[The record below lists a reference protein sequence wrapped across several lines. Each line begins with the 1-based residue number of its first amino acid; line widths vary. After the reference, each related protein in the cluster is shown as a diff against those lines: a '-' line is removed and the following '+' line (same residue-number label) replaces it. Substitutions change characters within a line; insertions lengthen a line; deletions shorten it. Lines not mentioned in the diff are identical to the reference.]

1 MRLPAVCNLRPN
13 NQTNMFRIIS
23 GKWKAKKIAAPK
35 NFDVRPTTDFAKEA
49 LFSILENK
57 YDMQSIA
64 VLDLFAGIGSITFEF
79 ASRGCQDITS
89 VELNPKHTSFINST
103 ASELDMSLQI
113 NVQRGDVFDWL
124 KKFRN
129 KKSFEI
135 VFSDAPFEMEEKK
148 YYELLS
154 LVLNNKFVK
163 QNGILIVEHQSRMKL
178 EHPNLIDTRKYGN
191 VSFSFFEAN
200 KEDNQEI

>member
-1 MRLPAVCNLRPN
+1 MY
-13 NQTNMFRIIS
+13 RIIS
-23 GKWKAKKIAAPK
+23 GRWKAKKIAAPK

-64 VLDLFAGIGSITFEF
+64 VLDLFAGIGSISLEF
-79 ASRGCQDITS
+79 ASRGCKDITS
-89 VELNPKHTSFINST
+89 VEMNPKHTSFINST
-103 ASELDMSLQI
+103 AAELDMSLQV

-129 KKSFEI
+129 RKSFEI

-148 YYELLS
+148 YYELIS
-154 LVLNNKFVK
+154 LVLNNKYLK
-163 QNGILIVEHQSRMKL
+163 ENGVLIIEHQSRMKF
-178 EHPNLIDTRKYGN
+178 EHPNYVETRKYGN
-191 VSFSFFEAN
+191 IGFSFFDPN
-200 KEDNQEI
+200 KEENTTIE

>member
-1 MRLPAVCNLRPN
+1 MY
-13 NQTNMFRIIS
+13 RIIA
-23 GKWKAKKIAAPK
+23 GRWKAKKIAAPK

-64 VLDLFAGIGSITFEF
+64 VLDLFAGIGSISLEF
-79 ASRGCQDITS
+79 ASRGCKDVTS
-89 VELNPKHTSFINST
+89 VEMNPKHTSFINST
-103 ASELDMSLQI
+103 ASELDMSLQV

-129 KKSFEI
+129 RKSFEI

-148 YYELLS
+148 YYELIS
-154 LVLNNKFVK
+154 LVLNNKYLK
-163 QNGILIVEHQSRMKL
+163 QNGVLIIEHQSRMKFD
-178 EHPNLIDTRKYGN
+178 HPNYVETRKYGN
-191 VSFSFFEAN
+191 IGFSFFNPN
-200 KEDNQEI
+200 KEEDTTIE

>member
-1 MRLPAVCNLRPN
+1 MY
-13 NQTNMFRIIS
+13 RIIS

-49 LFSILENK
+49 LFSILENT

-64 VLDLFAGIGSITFEF
+64 VLDLFAGIGSISLEF
-79 ASRGCQDITS
+79 ASRGCQSVTS

-103 ASELDMSLQI
+103 ASELGMSLQI

-129 KKSFEI
+129 NKSFEI
-135 VFSDAPFEMEEKK
+135 VFADAPFETEEKK
-148 YYELLS
+148 YQEMIS
-154 LVLNNKFVK
+154 LVLNNKYLK
-163 QNGILIVEHQSRMKL
+163 ENGVFILEHQARLKL
-178 EHPNLIDTRKYGN
+178 EHPNLQYTRKYGN
-191 VSFSFFEAN
+191 VSFSFFGP
-200 KEDNQEI
+200 NQPAAE

>member
-1 MRLPAVCNLRPN
+1 MY
-13 NQTNMFRIIS
+13 RIIS

-57 YDMQSIA
+57 YDMQSIS
-64 VLDLFAGIGSITFEF
+64 VLDLFAGIGSISLEF
-79 ASRGCQDITS
+79 ASRGCQDVTS
-89 VELNPKHTSFINST
+89 VEMNPKHTGFINST
-103 ASELDMSLQI
+103 ASELDMALQI

-135 VFSDAPFEMEEKK
+135 VFADAPFETEEKK
-148 YYELLS
+148 YYEIIS
-154 LVLNNKFVK
+154 LVLNNKYLKENGVFV
-163 QNGILIVEHQSRMKL
+163 LEHQSRLKF
-178 EHPNLIDTRKYGN
+178 EHPNLTDTRKYGN
-191 VSFSFFEAN
+191 VSFSFFEPN
-200 KEDNQEI
+200 KDDNQEI